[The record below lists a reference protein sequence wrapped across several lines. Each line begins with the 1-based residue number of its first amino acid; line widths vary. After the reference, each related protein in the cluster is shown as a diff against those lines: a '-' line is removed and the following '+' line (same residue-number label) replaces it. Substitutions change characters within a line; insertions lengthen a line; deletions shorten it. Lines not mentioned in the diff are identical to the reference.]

1 MLTKI
6 SFKVLRLLLH
16 TVYMRDIDRYIMELN
31 IERDTENREEGFY
44 SIESSWL
51 LLNYSLFIIS

>member
-44 SIESSWL
+44 SIESRL
-51 LLNYSLFIIS
+51 LLNYSLFIVS